1 MTTPFMLCSMT
12 GSGKSTPTPA
22 ACQVPAKT
30 RHRRMDDA
38 QLSLASQMM
47 DLGRAARAGAEA
59 LRLGD
64 AETRTRALVAM
75 ADQLRRAEAAIL
87 AANAD
92 DLAAAR
98 ESGLP
103 APLLD
108 RLALNP
114 ARIEAMAVGSETIA
128 AIADPIGR
136 TLERWT
142 RPNGLEIAR
151 VSAPIGVIAMIY
163 EARPNVTA
171 DAAALAVRSGNAV
184 ILRGGS
190 ECLGSS
196 LAIHAALARGLDSAG
211 LPASAVQIVRTTD
224 RAAVGLILEG
234 LGGSIDLVIPR
245 GGKGLVERVQR
256 EARVA
261 VLGHAEGVNHVY
273 VHASADPD
281 KARAIVL
288 NAKMRRVSVCGAAE
302 TLLIDRSI
310 AAALLPGI
318 AADLAAA
325 GCELRGDD
333 QARTLVPA
341 MAQATEADWPAEY
354 LAPILAVRVVD
365 GLEQAI
371 EHIGAH
377 GSHHTDAIVAEDTQA
392 AERFAGGVDSA
403 IVLINA
409 STQFADGG
417 EFGFGGEIGIA
428 TGRLHARG
436 PVGAAQLTT
445 YRYVVRGTGQTRP

>member
-1 MTTPFMLCSMT
+1 
-12 GSGKSTPTPA
+12 
-22 ACQVPAKT
+22 
-30 RHRRMDDA
+30 MDDA

-47 DLGRAARAGAEA
+47 DLGRAARTGAEA
-59 LRLGD
+59 LRLAG
-64 AETRTRALVAM
+64 AEARTAALIAM
-75 ADQLRRAEAAIL
+75 AAALRQAQAAVL
-87 AANAD
+87 AANAE

-98 ESGLP
+98 RAGLP

-108 RLALNP
+108 RLALDP
-114 ARIEAMAVGSETIA
+114 ARIEAMAAGVEAIA
-128 AIADPIGR
+128 AVADPVGR
-136 TLERWT
+136 TRERWT

-151 VSAPIGVIAMIY
+151 VSSPIGVIAMIY

-171 DAAALAVRSGNAV
+171 DAAALSVRSGNAV

-190 ECLGSS
+190 ECLASS
-196 LAIHAALARGLDSAG
+196 LAIHAALVRGLERAG
-211 LPASAVQIVRTTD
+211 LPASAAQIVRTTD

-234 LGGSIDLVIPR
+234 LGGAVDLVIPR
-245 GGKGLVERVQR
+245 GGKSLVERVQR

-261 VLGHAEGVNHVY
+261 VLGHADGVNHVY

-310 AAALLPGI
+310 APALLPLI
-318 AADLAAA
+318 AGDLVAA

-333 QARTLVPA
+333 AARAIVPS
-341 MAQATEADWPAEY
+341 MSEATDADWPAEY
-354 LAPILAVRVVD
+354 LAPILAVGVVD
-365 GLEQAI
+365 GLEPAI
-371 EHIGAH
+371 EHIDAH
-377 GSHHTDAIVAEDTQA
+377 GSHHTDAIVAEDPAA
-392 AERFAGGVDSA
+392 AERFAAAVDSA

-436 PVGAAQLTT
+436 PVGAEQLTT

>member
-1 MTTPFMLCSMT
+1 
-12 GSGKSTPTPA
+12 
-22 ACQVPAKT
+22 
-30 RHRRMDDA
+30 MDDA
-38 QLSLASQMM
+38 QLSLASHML

-59 LRLGD
+59 LRLAD
-64 AETRTRALVAM
+64 AETRTRALKAM
-75 ADQLRRAEAAIL
+75 AGRIRTAETAIL
-87 AANAD
+87 AANAE

-98 ESGLP
+98 AAGLP
-103 APLLD
+103 APMLD
-108 RLALNP
+108 RLALDP
-114 ARIEAMAVGSETIA
+114 KRIEAVAAGVETIA
-128 AIADPIGR
+128 DVPDPVGHE
-136 TLERWT
+136 LARWD
-142 RPNGLEIAR
+142 RPNGLDIAR
-151 VSAPIGVIAMIY
+151 IAAPIGVIAMIY

-171 DAAALAVRSGNAV
+171 DAAALCVRSGNAV

-190 ECLGSS
+190 ECLRSS
-196 LAIHAALARGLDSAG
+196 LAIHAALTEGLADAG
-211 LPASAVQIVRTTD
+211 LPASTAQMVRTSD

-234 LGGSIDLVIPR
+234 LGGAVDLVIPR

-302 TLLIDRSI
+302 TLLIDR
-310 AAALLPGI
+310 ALAGALLP
-318 AADLAAA
+318 DLAETLADA
-325 GCELRGDD
+325 GCALRGDD
-333 QARTLVPA
+333 AARALVPA
-341 MAQATEADWPAEY
+341 MAAATEADWSTEY
-354 LAPILAVRVVD
+354 LAPVLSVRVVE
-365 GLEQAI
+365 GVVEAI
-371 EHIGAH
+371 AHIEAY
-377 GSHHTDAIVAEDTQA
+377 GSHHTDAIVAEDPA
-392 AERFAGGVDSA
+392 AADTFVRGVDSA
-403 IVLINA
+403 IVLVNA

-436 PVGAAQLTT
+436 PVGAEQLTT